1 MIRDT
6 LGQDKV
12 LVNKPKYK
20 SKYWIAGVI
29 LGLLALSVLSFAKFK
44 HLLSTDLVL
53 VKNQIQTATVTRGNL
68 VEDIFVQGKTLAA
81 INPAVYAIAAGT
93 VTLHVKAGDTISQGQ
108 QLLTIDSPE
117 LRNRLL
123 QEEASL
129 ASLETEFNRQKITT
143 EQALLDTKQ
152 RAELAKVDLEAA
164 QSAMNRAQASIDK
177 QIISRLEL
185 EEKMVALKRAELNQ
199 KHAIEALAL
208 EQKNLNFELK
218 IAELA
223 LARQQ
228 HQTAELRRQVRE
240 LTIQSPLSGIVGTV
254 SVQQKQF
261 VQRDSELMSL
271 VDLSELEVEAYIPEN
286 LADELAIG
294 LQANILI
301 NQDSYPAKLV
311 AISPEVEHS
320 NLPEAI
326 KLGQFREDLYYRL
339 NMIELSLPALSERK
353 DDIPLLVDKFLPKG
367 KSLTAAAE
375 QQLMTYH
382 WPGNVRELQNVIGR
396 AQLLAKSDTIDVG
409 DLGIEISR
417 LPPQQN
423 PEYSQAEIQLAI
435 AKHQGVIAKAAR
447 SLGLSRQAFYRRM
460 EKYGLK

>member
-12 LVNKPKYK
+12 ITTKTKYK
-20 SKYWIAGVI
+20 PMYLAGAGV
-29 LGLLALSVLSFAKFK
+29 LALLAVSVFSIPLFSQ
-44 HLLSTDLVL
+44 LLSTDLVL
-53 VKNQIQTATVTRGNL
+53 TKNAIQTAKVTRGDL
-68 VEDIFVQGKTLAA
+68 IEDIFVQGKTLAA

-93 VTLHVKAGDTISQGQ
+93 VTLHVKAGDTIEQGQ
-108 QLLTIDSPE
+108 QLLSIDSPE

-129 ASLETEFNRQKITT
+129 ASLENEFNRQKIAT

-177 QIISRLEL
+177 QIISKLEL

-228 HQTAELRRQVRE
+228 HQTAELRRQVNE

-294 LQANILI
+294 LPVNILI

-311 AISPEVEHS
+311 AISPEVEQGRVAGRIRFTEQ
-320 NLPEAI
+320 PE
-326 KLGQFREDLYYRL
+326 KLRQNQRVNAQLILAKKDNVLK
-339 NMIELSLPALSERK
+339 IERGAFVETGAGKVAYLVN
-353 DDIPLLVDKFLPKG
+353 DDI
-367 KSLTAAAE
+367 
-375 QQLMTYH
+375 
-382 WPGNVRELQNVIGR
+382 
-396 AQLLAKSDTIDVG
+396 AQRKTIAVGAKSVNEVELLSGVQVG
-409 DLGIEISR
+409 DELVISS
-417 LPPQQN
+417 LNLFQNKQQ
-423 PEYSQAEIQLAI
+423 
-435 AKHQGVIAKAAR
+435 VM
-447 SLGLSRQAFYRRM
+447 LSN
-460 EKYGLK
+460 

>member
-12 LVNKPKYK
+12 ITTKAKHKPLYLAG
-20 SKYWIAGVI
+20 AGV
-29 LGLLALSVLSFAKFK
+29 LALLAVSVFSISQFSQ
-44 HLLSTDLVL
+44 LLSTDLVL
-53 VKNQIQTATVTRGNL
+53 TKNAIQTAKVTRGDL
-68 VEDIFVQGKTLAA
+68 IEDIFVQGKTLAA

-93 VTLHVKAGDTISQGQ
+93 VTLHVKAGDAIEQGQ
-108 QLLTIDSPE
+108 QLLSIDSPE

-129 ASLETEFNRQKITT
+129 ASLENEFNRQKIAT

-177 QIISRLEL
+177 QIISKLEL

-228 HQTAELRRQVRE
+228 HQTAELRRQVNE

-294 LQANILI
+294 LPANILI

-311 AISPEVEHS
+311 AISPEVEQGRVAGRIRFTEQ
-320 NLPEAI
+320 PE
-326 KLGQFREDLYYRL
+326 KLRQNQRVNAQLILAKKDNVLK
-339 NMIELSLPALSERK
+339 IERGAFVETGAGKVAYLVN
-353 DDIPLLVDKFLPKG
+353 DDI
-367 KSLTAAAE
+367 
-375 QQLMTYH
+375 
-382 WPGNVRELQNVIGR
+382 
-396 AQLLAKSDTIDVG
+396 AQRKTIAVGAKSVNEVELLSGVEVG
-409 DLGIEISR
+409 DELVISS
-417 LPPQQN
+417 LNLFQNKQQ
-423 PEYSQAEIQLAI
+423 
-435 AKHQGVIAKAAR
+435 VM
-447 SLGLSRQAFYRRM
+447 LSN
-460 EKYGLK
+460 

>member
-12 LVNKPKYK
+12 LAVKP
-20 SKYWIAGVI
+20 SKKTWYIAASV
-29 LGLLALSVLSFAKFK
+29 LLAVVALGAFSVPQFK
-44 HLLSTDLVL
+44 QLLATDLVL
-53 VKNQIQTATVTRGNL
+53 GKSTIKTAKVTQGSL

-93 VTLHVKAGDTISQGQ
+93 VTLHVKAGDAIEKDQ

-123 QEEASL
+123 QEEATL
-129 ASLETEFNRQKITT
+129 ARLENEFSRQKIST

-177 QIISRLEL
+177 QIISQLEL
-185 EEKMVALKRAELNQ
+185 EEKMVELKRAQLNQ
-199 KHAIEALAL
+199 KHAIEAFNL
-208 EQKNLNFELK
+208 EQMNLNFELK

-228 HQTAELRRQVRE
+228 HQTAELTRQVNE
-240 LTIQSPLSGIVGTV
+240 LTILSPLAGIVGTV
-254 SVQQKQF
+254 AVQQKQF

-301 NQDSYPAKLV
+301 NQETHPATLV
-311 AISPEVEHS
+311 AISPEVEQGRVAGRIRFI
-320 NLPEAI
+320 NQPE
-326 KLGQFREDLYYRL
+326 RL
-339 NMIELSLPALSERK
+339 R
-353 DDIPLLVDKFLPKG
+353 
-367 KSLTAAAE
+367 
-375 QQLMTYH
+375 
-382 WPGNVRELQNVIGR
+382 QNQRIN
-396 AQLLAKSDTIDVG
+396 AQLILSKKDNVLKVERGAFVETGASKIAYLVTQDIATRQTIQLGAKSINEVELLSGAKVG
-409 DLGIEISR
+409 DELVISS
-417 LPPQQN
+417 LSPFQNKQQ
-423 PEYSQAEIQLAI
+423 
-435 AKHQGVIAKAAR
+435 VM
-447 SLGLSRQAFYRRM
+447 LSDQ
-460 EKYGLK
+460 

>member
-12 LVNKPKYK
+12 ITTKAKHKPLYLAG
-20 SKYWIAGVI
+20 AGV
-29 LGLLALSVLSFAKFK
+29 LALLAVSVFSIPQFSQ
-44 HLLSTDLVL
+44 LLSTDLVL
-53 VKNQIQTATVTRGNL
+53 TKNAIQTAKVTRGDL
-68 VEDIFVQGKTLAA
+68 IEDIFVQGKTLAA

-93 VTLHVKAGDTISQGQ
+93 VTLHVKAGDAIEQGQ
-108 QLLTIDSPE
+108 QLLSIDSPE

-129 ASLETEFNRQKITT
+129 ASLENEFNRQKIAT

-177 QIISRLEL
+177 QIISKLEL

-228 HQTAELRRQVRE
+228 HQTAELRRQVNE

-294 LQANILI
+294 LPANILI

-311 AISPEVEHS
+311 AISPEVEQGRVAGRIRFTEQ
-320 NLPEAI
+320 PE
-326 KLGQFREDLYYRL
+326 KLRQNQRVNAQLILAKKDNVLKV
-339 NMIELSLPALSERK
+339 ERGAFVETGAGK
-353 DDIPLLVDKFLPKG
+353 VAYLVNDDI
-367 KSLTAAAE
+367 
-375 QQLMTYH
+375 
-382 WPGNVRELQNVIGR
+382 
-396 AQLLAKSDTIDVG
+396 AQRKTIAVGAKSVNEVELLSGVQVG
-409 DLGIEISR
+409 DELVISS
-417 LPPQQN
+417 LNLFQNKQQ
-423 PEYSQAEIQLAI
+423 
-435 AKHQGVIAKAAR
+435 VM
-447 SLGLSRQAFYRRM
+447 LSN
-460 EKYGLK
+460 